1 METAG
6 ICGEEAVP
14 AKLSADA
21 GRASAGPAA
30 TPVFSGAPEAS
41 GVVAG
46 ASGTSELSGVT
57 VGAGA
62 SPAVAAGAS
71 SAVAAASGTDAG
83 ATADPCNPQWVPT
96 PAHASP
102 SWRFRQEGVAGR
114 GAGMNSSL
122 LGVDPLLALI
132 TSVVA

>member
-14 AKLSADA
+14 AEPPAGA
-21 GRASAGPAA
+21 GRASAGAA
-30 TPVFSGAPEAS
+30 AAPVFSGVPEVS

-46 ASGTSELSGVT
+46 ASGASVLPGVT
-57 VGAGA
+57 VAAGA

-71 SAVAAASGTDAG
+71 SMVAAASGTDAG
-83 ATADPCNPQWVPT
+83 ATADPCNPQWVPI